1 MESRSPVVPIEEMIK
16 DPVRSRRDAFI
27 LIPLLMLAAATA
39 ELGMGR
45 KIWGIAGDAGLWS
58 GDIWSSHNSQFLFDP
73 YTFTHITHGILLYAF
88 LSLAFKTVPVST
100 RLLLAVGLESIWEVF
115 ENTTLVI
122 ERYRA
127 ETISLNYYGD
137 SVMNSMGDIL
147 ACITGFFLA
156 FRLPKRLTVLGTVAL
171 EILLVVW
178 TRDNLAL
185 NLVMLIH
192 PSRAIRVWQLGQ

>member
-1 MESRSPVVPIEEMIK
+1 
-16 DPVRSRRDAFI
+16 
-27 LIPLLMLAAATA
+27 MLAAAAA

-45 KIWGIAGDAGLWS
+45 KLWGISGTPGLWS

-73 YTFTHITHGILLYAF
+73 YTFTHITHGVLLYAF
-88 LSLAFKTVPVST
+88 LTLAFKTSPVST
-100 RLLLAVGLESIWEVF
+100 RLLLAVGLESAWEVF

-137 SVMNSMGDIL
+137 SIVNSMGDIL
-147 ACITGFFLA
+147 ACMIGFILA
-156 FRLPKRLTVLGTVAL
+156 SRLPKRVTALGVVGL

-192 PSRAIRVWQLGQ
+192 PSRAIRIWQIGR